1 MFKKTLAAAAILG
14 AFAGSAFAADVT
26 LYGKVDYGFGFTNT
40 SVDGQDDVNS
50 FQLKSGQ
57 NSGSRFGL
65 KGTEDLGNGMKVGFS
80 LENGF
85 AADDGTIDNN
95 GRLFGRE
102 ALLYVQGAFGEVS
115 FGRAGQLMSGNGRY
129 GMWTSNVNALGT
141 GWGDVMGLPQVS
153 NAKAYQRF
161 DNLITYQTPS
171 FAGFTVTVQYSMK
184 NDSTND
190 QNTGVANDAGD
201 ENKANVDRYYG
212 IGAQYKNGPFQAVA
226 IVDSINYDSSK
237 KADSTKKRY
246 EDDSLNVALGG
257 SYDFGVVKAYLA
269 GTYSENATGWGKLKN
284 LTFTGKA
291 ATGTAYDA
299 TVDGY
304 GVMASVDV
312 PAFGGT
318 AKFGVGYGEAEQSK
332 VASGEDKPEFKTY
345 TVGAGYTYNLSKR
358 TMLYTAADYVKA
370 DYNKAAVDKDAD
382 AYSVIA
388 GMVHSF

>member
-26 LYGKVDYGFGFTNT
+26 LYGKVDLGLGFTST
-40 SVDGQDDVNS
+40 SVDGADDVNS
-50 FQLKSGQ
+50 FQMKTGQ

-65 KGTEDLGNGMKVGFS
+65 KGTEDLGNGLKVGFS

-85 AADDGTIDNN
+85 DADSGSLGNN

-102 ALLYVQGAFGEVS
+102 SLLFVQGAFGEVA
-115 FGRAGQLMSGNGRY
+115 FGRAGQLLSGNGRY
-129 GMWTSNVNALGT
+129 GLFTSNVNALGT
-141 GWGDVMGLPQVS
+141 GWDDIQGLQQIS
-153 NAKAYQRF
+153 AKGYDRF
-161 DNLITYQTPS
+161 DNMVTYKTPS
-171 FAGFTVTVQYSMK
+171 FAGLTVFAQYSFQ
-184 NDSTND
+184 NDSGKD
-190 QNTGVANDAGD
+190 KKGAIADEGD
-201 ENKANVDRYYG
+201 EGKANVNRYYG

-226 IVDSINYDSSK
+226 IVDSINYDSSEVATTGK
-237 KADSTKKRY
+237 QAY
-246 EDDSLNVALGG
+246 EDDALNVALGG
-257 SYDFGVVKAYLA
+257 SYDFGVLKAYLA
-269 GTYSENATGWGKLKN
+269 GVYGENAKSWGKLNK
-284 LTFTGKA
+284 LTFS
-291 ATGTAYDA
+291 GTAKTGNDYAA

-318 AKFGVGYGEAEQSK
+318 AKFGVGYAEAEQSE
-332 VASGEDKPEFKTY
+332 VAAGVDKPEFKTY

-370 DYNKAAVDKDAD
+370 DYNKAAGDADAD
-382 AYSVIA
+382 AYTVVA

>member
-1 MFKKTLAAAAILG
+1 MFKKTLAVAAILG

-26 LYGKVDYGFGFTNT
+26 LYGVVDYGFGFTST

-85 AADDGTIDNN
+85 TADDGVMDNN
-95 GRLFGRE
+95 NRLFGRE
-102 ALLYVQGAFGEVS
+102 ALLYVQGAFGEIS
-115 FGRAGQLMSGNGRY
+115 FGRAGQMMSGNGRY
-129 GMWTSNVNALGT
+129 ALWSGNVNALGT

-153 NAKAYQRF
+153 NSKAYQRF
-161 DNLITYQTPS
+161 DNLITYKTPS

-184 NDSTND
+184 NDSSND
-190 QNTGVANDAGD
+190 QTTGKAKDAGD

-237 KADSTKKRY
+237 DAAKHY

-269 GTYSENATGWGKLKN
+269 GMYSENAAGWGKLSG
-284 LTFTGKA
+284 LTFAGIDTLANTG
-291 ATGTAYDA
+291 YNA

-332 VASGEDKPEFKTY
+332 VQAGVVKPEFKTY

-358 TMLYTAADYVKA
+358 TKLYTAADYVKA
-370 DYNKAAVDKDAD
+370 DYNKAAGDKDAD
-382 AYSVIA
+382 AYTVLA
-388 GMVHSF
+388 GIVHSF

>member
-26 LYGKVDYGFGFTNT
+26 LYGKMDLGLGFTNT
-40 SVDGQDDVNS
+40 SVDGADDVNS
-50 FQLKSGQ
+50 FQMKSGQ
-57 NSGSRFGL
+57 NSGNRFGL

-85 AADDGTIDNN
+85 EADDGTLNNN

-129 GMWTSNVNALGT
+129 GIFTSNVNALGT
-141 GWGDVMGLPQVS
+141 GWGDVVGLPQIS
-153 NAKAYQRF
+153 ASGYARF
-161 DNLITYQTPS
+161 DNLVTYQTPS

-184 NDSTND
+184 NDSGKDKDGKTAD
-190 QNTGVANDAGD
+190 EGD

-226 IVDSINYDSSK
+226 IVDSINYDSTALDATGK
-237 KADSTKKRY
+237 QKY
-246 EDDSLNVALGG
+246 EDDALNVALGG

-269 GTYSENATGWGKLKN
+269 GTYSENAKEWGKLF
-284 LTFTGKA
+284 TFAGNVSTGND
-291 ATGTAYDA
+291 YSA

-318 AKFGVGYGEAEQSK
+318 AKFGIGYSEAEQSK

-370 DYNKAAVDKDAD
+370 DYNKAANTPDAD
-382 AYSVIA
+382 AYTVIA

>member
-26 LYGKVDYGFGFTNT
+26 LYGKIDYGFGFTST
-40 SVDGQDDVNS
+40 SIDGQDDVNS

-65 KGTEDLGNGMKVGFS
+65 KGTEDLGNGIKVGFS

-85 AADDGTIDNN
+85 AADDGQMDNG

-102 ALLYVQGAFGEVS
+102 SLLFIQGAFGEVS
-115 FGRAGQLMSGNGRY
+115 FGRMGQLMSGNGRY
-129 GMWTSNVNALGT
+129 GIFTSNIAALGT
-141 GWGDVMGLPQVS
+141 GWGDIQGIKQVS
-153 NAKAYQRF
+153 ATGYARM
-161 DNLITYQTPS
+161 DNMVTYKTPS
-171 FAGFTVTVQYSMK
+171 FAGLNLFAQYSFQ
-184 NDSTND
+184 NDSGEEGTE
-190 QNTGVANDAGD
+190 G
-201 ENKANVDRYYG
+201 KANVNRYYG

-226 IVDSINYDSSK
+226 IVDSTNYDSSK
-237 KADSTKKRY
+237 AAAKHY

-257 SYDFGVVKAYLA
+257 SYDFGVVKTYLA
-269 GTYSENATGWGKLKN
+269 GVYGENATGWGSLTDLK
-284 LTFTGKA
+284 FTAAA
-291 ATGTAYDA
+291 ATPNGYTA

-304 GVMASVDV
+304 GVMAGVDV

-318 AKFGVGYGEAEQSK
+318 AKFNVGYGEAEQSE
-332 VASGEDKPEFKTY
+332 VAAGVDKPEFKTY

-370 DYNKAAVDKDAD
+370 DYNKAAGDADAD
-382 AYSVIA
+382 AYTVVA

>member
-26 LYGKVDYGFGFTNT
+26 LYGKMDLGLGFTNT
-40 SVDGQDDVNS
+40 SVDGADDVNS
-50 FQLKSGQ
+50 FQMKSGQ
-57 NSGSRFGL
+57 NSGNRFGL

-85 AADDGTIDNN
+85 EADDGTLNNN

-129 GMWTSNVNALGT
+129 GIFTSNVNALGT
-141 GWGDVMGLPQVS
+141 GWGDVVGLPQIS
-153 NAKAYQRF
+153 ASGYARF
-161 DNLITYQTPS
+161 DNLVTYQTPS

-184 NDSTND
+184 NDSGKDKDGKTAD
-190 QNTGVANDAGD
+190 EGD

-226 IVDSINYDSSK
+226 IVDSINYDSTALDATGK
-237 KADSTKKRY
+237 QKY
-246 EDDSLNVALGG
+246 EDDALNVALGG

-269 GTYSENATGWGKLKN
+269 GTYSENAKKWGKLF
-284 LTFTGKA
+284 TFA
-291 ATGTAYDA
+291 DNYSA

-318 AKFGVGYGEAEQSK
+318 AKFGIGYSEAEPSK

-370 DYNKAAVDKDAD
+370 DYNKAANTPDAD
-382 AYSVIA
+382 AYTVIA